1 VKDTDHIARLQ
12 QHLTTYKN
20 RVLLLQESGPW
31 GRPPRLYPHILPTER
46 RELNIVTPLR
56 ELFWRAQSQRGWRL
70 HRYFHHLSSSQALAF
85 NLLFLLYPEVPSR
98 MVFTRRLL
106 GLPEGERCHLDFEVV
121 LNAGEGTNIDALIC
135 APEGTRTIVEIK
147 LTSEASAQRVRM
159 KGISRSSPI
168 STGLSWPGAL
178 LGSCLEPLAFFRD
191 YQLYRNL
198 AQIRRDSR
206 VAFCFCYRG
215 LARSCGTMPS
225 PGANR
230 RHWVLFKPVSK
241 S

>member
-147 LTSEASAQRVRM
+147 LTE
-159 KGISRSSPI
+159 RSF
-168 STGLSWPGAL
+168 GAARADERHLAKLADIYRPL
-178 LGSCLEPLAFFRD
+178 LAG
-191 YQLYRNL
+191 
-198 AQIRRDSR
+198 R
-206 VAFCFCYRG
+206 VAG
-215 LARSCGTMPS
+215 QLP
-225 PGANR
+225 
-230 RHWVLFKPVSK
+230 
-241 S
+241 